1 MLSVFCV
8 WGLVIWRLLFGCL
21 SLLGIFLFIEFT
33 LLLGGSVLVL
43 LVFRHQVVHV
53 GLGLSELHLIHTL
66 ASVPMQE
73 SLATEHSSEL
83 LGDTLEELLD
93 GCAVANEGGRHL
105 ETTWWDVTDSG
116 LDVVGDPFNEVAAVL
131 VLDVEHLLVDLLH
144 GHASTEHGSNSEV
157 TAVTWVAGSHHVLGI
172 KHLLG
177 ELRNSESTV
186 LLATTRCKRSETRH
200 EEVETREGHHVDS
213 QFTKIGIELTRETKA
228 GCHTRHGSRH
238 QMVKITVGGGG
249 ELQGTEADIVESFIV
264 NAVGLI
270 CVLYQLMY

>member
-8 WGLVIWRLLFGCL
+8 WGLVIWRLMYGCL
-21 SLLGIFLFIEFT
+21 SLLGIFLFIKFT
-33 LLLGGSVLVL
+33 LLLGSGVLVL

-116 LDVVGDPFNEVAAVL
+116 FDVVGDPFNEVAAVL
-131 VLDVEHLLVDLLH
+131 VLDVEHLLIDLLH

-172 KHLLG
+172 EHLLG
-177 ELRNSESTV
+177 ELWNSESTV
-186 LLATTRCKRSETRH
+186 LLATTRCKRSKTRH

-213 QFTKIGIELTRETKA
+213 QFTKISIELTRESQA
-228 GCHTRHGSRH
+228 GCHTRHGSRY
-238 QMVKITVGGGG
+238 QMVEITVCGGG
-249 ELQGTEADIVESFIV
+249 ELQGTEADIVESLVV
-264 NAVGLI
+264 NAIGLI

>member
-33 LLLGGSVLVL
+33 LLLSGGVLVL

-53 GLGLSELHLIHTL
+53 GLSLSELHLIHTL
-66 ASVPMQE
+66 ASVPTQE

-83 LGDTLEELLD
+83 LGDTLEKLLD
-93 GCAVANEGGRHL
+93 GCAVANKGGSHL
-105 ETTWWDVTDSG
+105 ETAWWDVTDSG

-131 VLDVEHLLVDLLH
+131 VLDIEHLLVDLLH
-144 GHASTEHGSNSEV
+144 GHASTEHGGNSEV
-157 TAVTWVAGSHHVLGI
+157 TSVTWVTGSHHVLGI

-177 ELRNSESTV
+177 ELRNGESTV
-186 LLATTRCKRSETRH
+186 LLATTRCERSETRH
-200 EEVETREGHHVDS
+200 EKVETREGHHVDS
-213 QFTKIGIELTRETKA
+213 QLTKISIELTRETKA
-228 GCHTRHGSRH
+228 GCDTRHGSRH

-264 NAVGLI
+264 NAVCLV
-270 CVLYQLMY
+270 CVLLY

>member
-33 LLLGGSVLVL
+33 LLLGGGVLVL

-53 GLGLSELHLIHTL
+53 GLGLSELHLIHALT
-66 ASVPMQE
+66 SVPMQE
-73 SLATEHSSEL
+73 SFTTEHSSEL

-93 GCAVANEGGRHL
+93 GCAVSNKGGRHL
-105 ETTWWDVTDSG
+105 ETTWWDVADSG

-131 VLDVEHLLVDLLH
+131 VLDVEHLLVYLLH
-144 GHASTEHGSNSEV
+144 GHASTEHGSNGEV
-157 TAVTWVAGSHHVLGI
+157 TAVSWVAGSHHVLGI
-172 KHLLG
+172 EHLLG
-177 ELRNSESTV
+177 ELWNSESTV

-213 QFTKIGIELTRETKA
+213 QLTKISIELTRETKA
-228 GCHTRHGSRH
+228 GCDTRHGSRH

-249 ELQGTEADIVESFIV
+249 ELQGTETYIVESFIV
-264 NAVGLI
+264 NAVCLV
-270 CVLYQLMY
+270 CVLLY